1 MRKDGGNPKLELGS
15 EVGGTNGKEPKKVNV
30 GTYTPAKLK
39 ICPNYSADIYS
50 GLAVSKANVDLTEDE
65 KKLITN
71 LSTLAE
77 ETIEFGDEIVGEYD
91 KYMEEGGQEDKL
103 SPRLKQK
110 FAELGNKIK
119 KVNELIAELKAT
131 LAKKIAAKTKQ
142 DAQSSTANSVGSTQ
156 NQSTKKLQLQQASE
170 SIGINHTE
178 NTSTL
183 SSESPSSGTGVG
195 SGFGNYKSLWD
206 SASQESGDLESYTVL
221 NELSRTVSS
230 KISDNMDLA
239 SVGLVINKCAA
250 SYSFDLDLDTLGD
263 FKDLAENCWRKGY
276 TKDGF
281 YADTRNAFSNA
292 MKNYAKSDPGG
303 GIQDF
308 KDAWRLACKD
318 VKGLSNSYVGLN
330 KFCELVGDN
339 IWAGDKPDAVAN
351 VIGCFVKTTGLDAN
365 AQQSFTEII
374 QKLYTKGYGPKNFR
388 FDVFRALTNAVENY
402 IKANSSRSY
411 YNYKDAWRAAC
422 KKIKNLNDY
431 YNLYAFC
438 VNVDKNIKSSHDAD
452 EVATVIK
459 NLIDKSGL
467 DANTKTSFNKICNG
481 LSDYK
486 SSPNGFY
493 YDVLCALRAAVQSYN
508 AASTGRRTWGSAK
521 SGWSTAM
528 SAVDNLSSSTIAY
541 NFATSVERSLNSNSG
556 RTEISQILSNQSE
569 IYGLT
574 ETTSPRLHNM
584 ISRLSSDENY
594 NYGSF
599 CSDSKEALSELVSL
613 NTSTGEFRDYAHAWN
628 QACESVLGAD
638 GFGDIRQFCDS
649 VKNCMATG
657 SGTDGKAVAGY
668 IAQFFDKNKCFV
680 NNLGQFYSQ
689 AVTPFCE
696 RLRKGHYDKSGLEG
710 FYRDVCTILRNM
722 VQIYAKK
729 TKKLAD
735 QNRRSPIAQ
744 SSSAS
749 DQYTG
754 YYEEESYNTSNAS
767 QGSYSS
773 NGYQSQSGGS
783 GSVLAGGS
791 QSGSDYSYGDDRS
804 QSEEPSDISEL
815 QDPNGLITEK
825 GKDSLRGI
833 VKLVNGHFKG
843 VEIDND
849 SRTLIMEGESNEIVN
864 FLLKN
869 SRGSM
874 EEIGASI
881 RGIIYDEINKKVGR
895 NVIADD
901 DDFLGNLMNQGVDYK
916 KIEEKTGRKI
926 NEIKENIDKLK
937 LAFVVCLAKESNK
950 IEGLVNEFT
959 APMKKVKKVE
969 WDFTDVLWRMED
981 YYKRVLEFAGTKF
994 AELLAQYSNAE
1005 TGGIFKNLFKPSKNK
1020 SKDSATF
1027 DSKKMKNLVFNSVK
1041 YVICEN
1047 IKKWAELTKKKNQGF
1062 EKGIDLIAINGMAKL
1077 TSPEM
1082 PKNVI
1087 DLLDQ
1092 ATSYFA
1098 GSPKDMGEFCAN
1110 RGLGIRAGEAPP
1122 KEKPA
1127 FSWDLL
1133 WERCSEKLGSDGMPD
1148 KETMKKDFLR
1158 FTGGEGE
1165 NDLKK
1170 LNLQDGERVEKLIN
1184 DFIKAEADDLSCKD
1198 AAGGTLVICVP
1209 KDKTKI
1215 GKKGKKG
1222 KKGEILV
1229 SPLHIAWAVERFV
1242 EKVKE
1247 EGYKSEGMFKF
1258 LKTKNQVI
1266 AAHERLE
1273 KLCKSGVFS
1282 RWLSQGVDSVKYVD
1296 LKNPKGIQHDLEDRA
1311 RDARVRLRVM
1321 VGTEEIGT
1329 FGSSRYQKIMKISPY
1344 SGAEQRE
1351 QAVSYTWSRAY
1362 EQGGE
1367 YSGLDAV
1374 WHKGKHKAAV
1384 HSTRI
1389 EAFAVE
1395 IADFVNSKGEKYIE
1409 KKFSEK
1415 ALKELR
1421 GDKKDETNKANKK
1434 LIRKQRD
1441 QRIDL
1446 FVRLANEIIDYRNK
1460 LGRKLEGYLKDTK
1473 INYSEFN
1480 SKQHGNAFSAYHES
1494 LQKLYEIWKLWL
1506 DAYHREKGLLKFL
1519 NEKTYER
1526 LEKKG
1531 SYSYVSADG
1540 KEINKTVWEI
1550 PKDRITVEEIRKEPE
1565 KDEDEDYSE
1574 SSANASRG
1582 SLETGKSQSEYY
1594 ENSWGRSEIKTG
1606 TESHYESNVSELTE
1620 LSGEINDDS
1629 SKIESEFSAI
1639 PVTSRPSSGNMNRE
1653 VPKKVSKDS
1662 GPRVNER
1669 GWGAN
1674 DGASVNTV
1682 ARGARSFSSESFT
1695 MSGEQSPMTEL
1706 EIAESECKAAENAY
1720 RSLDEEIKKI
1730 KEDENLGNVE
1740 KKQKIQALETEYGS
1754 LKKLEKKHK
1763 ETKKR
1768 YNQLKKKSGKNKKK

>member
-1 MRKDGGNPKLELGS
+1 MRKDGGNPKLEMGS

-30 GTYTPAKLK
+30 GPNTPAKLE
-39 ICPNYSADIYS
+39 ICQNYSADIYS

-131 LAKKIAAKTKQ
+131 LAKKIAAKTQQ
-142 DAQSSTANSVGSTQ
+142 DAQSGPANSVGSPQ
-156 NQSTKKLQLQQASE
+156 NQSTKKLQLQQVGE
-170 SIGINHTE
+170 SIGINRTD

-183 SSESPSSGTGVG
+183 SSESPSSGAGVG
-195 SGFGNYKSLWD
+195 SGFGGYKSLWD
-206 SASQESGDLESYTVL
+206 AASRAAGDLGNYTVL
-221 NELSRTVSS
+221 SELSSIVSS
-230 KISDNMDLA
+230 KISDNMDLG
-239 SVGLVINKCAA
+239 SVGVVINKCAA
-250 SYSFDLDLDTLGD
+250 SYSFDLDLDAHGA

-276 TKDGF
+276 TEDNF

-303 GIQDF
+303 GVQNF
-308 KDAWRLACKD
+308 QDAWRLACKE
-318 VKGLSNSYVGLN
+318 VKGLSTSYVGLC
-330 KFCELVGDN
+330 KFCKLVGED
-339 IWAGDKPDAVAN
+339 IWADDTPAAVAN
-351 VIGCFVKTTGLDAN
+351 VMGCFVNTTGLNKKAQNSFN
-365 AQQSFTEII
+365 AII
-374 QKLYTKGYGPKNFR
+374 QRLYGKGYGPKAFR

-402 IKANSSRSY
+402 IKANSDRKFL
-411 YNYKDAWRAAC
+411 NYRHAWHEAC
-422 KKIKNLNDY
+422 KTVTSLHDY
-431 YNLYAFC
+431 PNLYAFC
-438 VNVDKNIKSSHDAD
+438 VNVDKNITSSYDAD
-452 EVATVIK
+452 EVATVIR
-459 NLIDKSGL
+459 NLIAEIEL
-467 DANTKTSFNKICNG
+467 DNQTKQSFSKICNG
-481 LSDYK
+481 LSGYN
-486 SSPNGFY
+486 SSPDSFNY
-493 YDVLCALRAAVQSYN
+493 NVLCALRRAVQSYN
-508 AASTGRRTWGSAK
+508 PANKGRRTWGDAK
-521 SGWSTAM
+521 SGWSEVM
-528 SAVDNLSSSTIAY
+528 DAVDNLSSSTIAY
-541 NFATSVERSLNSNSG
+541 NFATSVNSNLDSNSD
-556 RTEISQILSNQSE
+556 RTEVSQILSNQSE

-574 ETTSPRLHNM
+574 AVTSPRLHAM
-584 ISRLSSDENY
+584 ISKLDGDASYS
-594 NYGSF
+594 YGSF
-599 CSDSKEALSELVSL
+599 CSDSKQVLNELVSL
-613 NTSTGEFRDYAHAWN
+613 NTSTGQFRDYANAWN
-628 QACESVLGAD
+628 QACESVLGTAAFD
-638 GFGDIRQFCDS
+638 DIKRFCNS
-649 VKNCMATG
+649 VGNSMALG
-657 SGTDGKAVAGY
+657 SKTDGKTVASY

-696 RLRKGHYDKSGLEG
+696 RLRKGHYDKGGLAG
-710 FYRDVCTILRNM
+710 FYKDVCTILRNM
-722 VQIYAKK
+722 VQIYAEK
-729 TKKLAD
+729 TKKLNS
-735 QNRRSPIAQ
+735 QNRRALSTQ
-744 SSSAS
+744 SSSS
-749 DQYTG
+749 SGQYV
-754 YYEEESYNTSNAS
+754 YDYEEDSYNTSN
-767 QGSYSS
+767 YES
-773 NGYQSQSGGS
+773 NSQSGDSNNG
-783 GSVLAGGS
+783 LAGGS
-791 QSGSDYSYGDDRS
+791 QSGSDFGYGDDRS

-874 EEIGASI
+874 DEIGASI

-916 KIEEKTGRKI
+916 KIEEKTGRKV

-937 LAFVVCLAKESNK
+937 LAFVVCLAKESNT

-1005 TGGIFKNLFKPSKNK
+1005 TGGIFKNLFKPGKNK

-1047 IKKWAELTKKKNQGF
+1047 IKKWAELTKNKNQGF

-1266 AAHERLE
+1266 AAHGRLE

-1296 LKNPKGIQHDLEDRA
+1296 LKNPKGIQHDLKDRA
-1311 RDARVRLRVM
+1311 RDAKVRLRVM

-1344 SGAEQRE
+1344 SEAEQRE

-1506 DAYHREKGLLKFL
+1506 DAYHSEKGLLKFL
-1519 NEKTYER
+1519 DEKTYER

-1594 ENSWGRSEIKTG
+1594 ENSWGRSERKTG

-1620 LSGEINDDS
+1620 LSGKINDDS
-1629 SKIESEFSAI
+1629 SKIENEYSEI
-1639 PVTSRPSSGNMNRE
+1639 PVTSRPSSGNMKRE

-1669 GWGAN
+1669 AWGAN

-1682 ARGARSFSSESFT
+1682 AGEARSFSSESLT

-1706 EIAESECKAAENAY
+1706 EIAESKCEAAESAY

>member
-1 MRKDGGNPKLELGS
+1 MRKDGGNPKLEMGS
-15 EVGGTNGKEPKKVNV
+15 EVGGTNGKEPEKVNV
-30 GTYTPAKLK
+30 GTNTPAKLE
-39 ICPNYSADIYS
+39 ICQNYSADIYS

-91 KYMEEGGQEDKL
+91 KYMEEGKQEDKL

-142 DAQSSTANSVGSTQ
+142 DAQSSPASSVESTQ
-156 NQSTKKLQLQQASE
+156 NQSAKKLQLQQAGE
-170 SIGINHTE
+170 SVGINHTD

-183 SSESPSSGTGVG
+183 SSESPSSGKGVG
-195 SGFGNYKSLWD
+195 SSFGGWNSLWD
-206 SASQESGDLESYTVL
+206 AASRASGDLGNYTVL
-221 NELSRTVSS
+221 SELSRIVSS
-230 KISDNMDLA
+230 KISDNMDVA

-250 SYSFDLDLDTLGD
+250 SYASGLDLETLGD

-276 TKDGF
+276 TKDDF
-281 YADTRNAFSNA
+281 YADTRSAFSKA

-303 GIQDF
+303 GVQNF
-308 KDAWRLACKD
+308 QDAWRLACKE
-318 VKGLSNSYVGLN
+318 VKGLRNSYVDLC
-330 KFCELVGDN
+330 KFCKLVGEN
-339 IWAGDKPDAVAN
+339 IRTEDGPAAVAR
-351 VIGCFVKTTGLDAN
+351 VVSCFVNSTGLDEN
-365 AQQSFTEII
+365 AQKSFNAII
-374 QKLYTKGYGPKNFR
+374 QRLCGKGYGPNTFR

-402 IKANSSRSY
+402 IKANSGRKFL
-411 YNYKDAWRAAC
+411 NYRHAWHGAC
-422 KKIKNLNDY
+422 TGVTNLNGY

-438 VNVDKNIKSSHDAD
+438 VNVDNNIQSSYDAD
-452 EVATVIK
+452 EVAQVIK
-459 NLIDKSGL
+459 DFITKSEL
-467 DANTKTSFNKICNG
+467 DANTRKSFSKICNG

-486 SSPNGFY
+486 SSPDNFY
-493 YDVLCALRAAVQSYN
+493 YNVLYALRDAIQGSN
-508 AASTGRRTWGSAK
+508 AANTGRRTWGDIK

-528 SAVDNLSSSTIAY
+528 NAVDNLSSSIIAY
-541 NFATSVERSLNSNSG
+541 NFASSVEKSLDSNSP
-556 RTEISQILSNQSE
+556 RTEVSQILSNQSK
-569 IYGLT
+569 IHGLT
-574 ETTSPRLHNM
+574 GTTSPRLQTM
-584 ISRLSSDENY
+584 IRELSSDANY
-594 NYGSF
+594 SYGSF
-599 CSDSKEALSELVSL
+599 CSDSKEVLSDLVSL
-613 NTSTGEFRDYAHAWN
+613 NTSSGKFRDFKDAWD
-628 QACESVLGAD
+628 QACGSVVGV
-638 GFGDIRQFCDS
+638 GDFDDIKRFCNS
-649 VKNCMATG
+649 VKNNMTTG
-657 SGTDGKAVAGY
+657 STTDGNTVAGY
-668 IAQFFDKNKCFV
+668 ITRFLNNNTNFV
-680 NNLGQFYSQ
+680 SNLGRFYTQ
-689 AVTPFCE
+689 AVHPFCN
-696 RLRKGHYDKSGLEG
+696 RLSAGHYDNNGLEG
-710 FYRDVCTILRNM
+710 FYKDVCAILKNM
-722 VQIYAKK
+722 VKIYAEKAK
-729 TKKLAD
+729 SAN
-735 QNRRSPIAQ
+735 QNRRTPIAQ

-749 DQYTG
+749 GQHVYDD
-754 YYEEESYNTSNAS
+754 YEEESYNNS
-767 QGSYSS
+767 SY
-773 NGYQSQSGGS
+773 GYKYQSGDSGS
-783 GSVLAGGS
+783 GFAGGS
-791 QSGSDYSYGDDRS
+791 QSGSDFSYGDDRS

-916 KIEEKTGRKI
+916 KIEEKTGRKV

-1005 TGGIFKNLFKPSKNK
+1005 TGGIFKNLFKPGKNK

-1047 IKKWAELTKKKNQGF
+1047 IKKWAELTKNKNQGF

-1158 FTGGEGE
+1158 FTGGDGD

-1266 AAHERLE
+1266 AAHGRLE

-1344 SGAEQRE
+1344 SEAEQRE

-1395 IADFVNSKGEKYIE
+1395 IADFVNSKGETYIE

-1506 DAYHREKGLLKFL
+1506 DAYHSEKGLLKFL
-1519 NEKTYER
+1519 DEKTYER

-1594 ENSWGRSEIKTG
+1594 ENSWGRSERKTG

-1629 SKIESEFSAI
+1629 SKIESELSAI

>member
-15 EVGGTNGKEPKKVNV
+15 EVGGTNGKEPEKVNV
-30 GTYTPAKLK
+30 GTNTPAKLE
-39 ICPNYSADIYS
+39 ICQNYSADIYS

-65 KKLITN
+65 KKLITD

-91 KYMEEGGQEDKL
+91 KYMDEGGQEEKL

-142 DAQSSTANSVGSTQ
+142 DAQSSPANSVGSTQ

-170 SIGINHTE
+170 SIGINHTD
-178 NTSTL
+178 NTSAL
-183 SSESPSSGTGVG
+183 SSESASSGAGVG
-195 SGFGNYKSLWD
+195 SNFGNYKSLWD
-206 SASQESGDLESYTVL
+206 SASQASGALNSYNVFS
-221 NELSRTVSS
+221 ELSRTVSS
-230 KISDNMDLA
+230 KISDNMDVVR
-239 SVGLVINKCAA
+239 VGHVINKCAA
-250 SYSFDLDLDTLGD
+250 SYSFDLDLDTLGA
-263 FKDLAENCWRKGY
+263 FKDLAENCWREGY
-276 TKDGF
+276 TENDF
-281 YADTRNAFSNA
+281 YADTRSAFSKA

-303 GIQDF
+303 GVQNF
-308 KDAWRLACKD
+308 QDAWRLACKD

-330 KFCELVGDN
+330 KFCKLVGDD
-339 IWAGDKPDAVAN
+339 IWAKNNSADVAK
-351 VIGCFVKTTGLDAN
+351 VISYFINTTGLDEN
-365 AQQSFTEII
+365 AQKNFNAII
-374 QKLYTKGYGPKNFR
+374 QKLCTKGYGPKNFR
-388 FDVFRALTNAVENY
+388 FDVSRALTNAVENY
-402 IKANSSRSY
+402 IKASSKRKFH
-411 YNYKDAWRAAC
+411 NYRHAWHDAC
-422 KKIKNLNDY
+422 KKVENLNDY
-431 YNLYAFC
+431 SNLYAFC
-438 VNVDKNIKSSHDAD
+438 VNVDENIESSYDAD
-452 EVATVIK
+452 EVAEVIK
-459 NLIDKSGL
+459 NLIANIEL
-467 DANTKTSFNKICNG
+467 DANTKTSFSKICNG
-481 LSDYK
+481 LSDYN
-486 SSPNGFY
+486 SSPDDFY
-493 YDVLCALRAAVQSYN
+493 YNVLYALRGAVKSYN
-508 AASTGRRTWGSAK
+508 AAGTGLRTWGSAR

-528 SAVDNLSSSTIAY
+528 DEVDNHSSSTIAY
-541 NFATSVERSLNSNSG
+541 NFASSVEKRLGSNSN
-556 RTEISQILSNQSE
+556 RTEISQILSEQSA

-574 ETTSPRLHNM
+574 EKTSPRLHTM
-584 ISRLSSDENY
+584 ISKLSNDKNY
-594 NYGSF
+594 DYGNF
-599 CSDSKEALSELVSL
+599 CSDSKQALTELVLL
-613 NTSTGEFRDYAHAWN
+613 NTSSGQFRSYKDAWD
-628 QACESVLGAD
+628 QACASVIGAT
-638 GFGDIRQFCDS
+638 GFDDIKRFCNS
-649 VKNCMATG
+649 VKNSLANR
-657 SGTDGKAVAGY
+657 SNADGAAVAGY
-668 IAQFFDKNKCFV
+668 ITQFLRKNTNFV
-680 NNLGQFYSQ
+680 NNLGKFYTE
-689 AVTPFCE
+689 AVQPFCQ
-696 RLRKGHYDKSGLEG
+696 RLINGHYGKDGLEG
-710 FYRDVCTILRNM
+710 FYEDVCAILRNM
-722 VQIYAKK
+722 VNIYAEK
-729 TKKLAD
+729 TKKLAS
-735 QNRRSPIAQ
+735 QNRRTSIAT
-744 SSSAS
+744 SSSTS
-749 DQYTG
+749 GQYEYG
-754 YYEEESYNTSNAS
+754 CEEESYNNSSYGSNS
-767 QGSYSS
+767 QYGDS
-773 NGYQSQSGGS
+773 GS
-783 GSVLAGGS
+783 GLAAGS
-791 QSGSDYSYGDDRS
+791 QSGSDLSYGDDRS

-843 VEIDND
+843 IEIDND

-874 EEIGASI
+874 EEIGASV

-916 KIEEKTGRKI
+916 KIGEKTGRKV

-1005 TGGIFKNLFKPSKNK
+1005 TGGIFKNLFKPGKNK

-1122 KEKPA
+1122 EEKPA

-1266 AAHERLE
+1266 AAHGRLE

-1344 SGAEQRE
+1344 SEAEQRE

-1506 DAYHREKGLLKFL
+1506 DAYHSEKGLLKFL
-1519 NEKTYER
+1519 DEKTYER

-1594 ENSWGRSEIKTG
+1594 ENSWGRSERKTG

-1629 SKIESEFSAI
+1629 SKIENEFSEI

-1695 MSGEQSPMTEL
+1695 MSGAQSPMTEL

-1720 RSLDEEIKKI
+1720 KSLDEKIKKI

-1740 KKQKIQALETEYGS
+1740 KKQKIQALETECGS

-1768 YNQLKKKSGKNKKK
+1768 YNQLKKKSGKNKKKK

>member
-1 MRKDGGNPKLELGS
+1 MRKDGGNPKLEMGS

-30 GTYTPAKLK
+30 GPNTPAKLE
-39 ICPNYSADIYS
+39 ICQNYSADIYS

-77 ETIEFGDEIVGEYD
+77 ETIEFGDKIVGEYD

-103 SPRLKQK
+103 PPGLKQK

-131 LAKKIAAKTKQ
+131 LAKKTAAKAKQ
-142 DAQSSTANSVGSTQ
+142 DAQSSPANSVGSTQ
-156 NQSTKKLQLQQASE
+156 NQSTKKLQLQQTGE
-170 SIGINHTE
+170 SIGINRTD

-183 SSESPSSGTGVG
+183 SSESPSSGAGVG
-195 SGFGNYKSLWD
+195 SSLSFKAGWDQVCQAMATECTNIFYRFCEDVLKKIPKDGGAESVATAIEQCVGLYNSIDIGTKFALFSLAKDLKSGECPDGNQLFERAVNIFDEVTIKSGRKDGRSSGSSLGHKDVWGTVCRRPAGDLKEHNVSENTNSSVGSAEIGSLIRRESGKLNLDSETMSGFETTSKNLSHKEDYSHDNLYYDASSAFGN
-206 SASQESGDLESYTVL
+206 ASKHNTSTQ
-221 NELSRTVSS
+221 
-230 KISDNMDLA
+230 
-239 SVGLVINKCAA
+239 
-250 SYSFDLDLDTLGD
+250 
-263 FKDLAENCWRKGY
+263 
-276 TKDGF
+276 
-281 YADTRNAFSNA
+281 
-292 MKNYAKSDPGG
+292 
-303 GIQDF
+303 
-308 KDAWRLACKD
+308 
-318 VKGLSNSYVGLN
+318 
-330 KFCELVGDN
+330 KF
-339 IWAGDKPDAVAN
+339 
-351 VIGCFVKTTGLDAN
+351 
-365 AQQSFTEII
+365 Q
-374 QKLYTKGYGPKNFR
+374 
-388 FDVFRALTNAVENY
+388 
-402 IKANSSRSY
+402 
-411 YNYKDAWRAAC
+411 NYKDAWA
-422 KKIKNLNDY
+422 
-431 YNLYAFC
+431 
-438 VNVDKNIKSSHDAD
+438 
-452 EVATVIK
+452 
-459 NLIDKSGL
+459 
-467 DANTKTSFNKICNG
+467 
-481 LSDYK
+481 
-486 SSPNGFY
+486 
-493 YDVLCALRAAVQSYN
+493 
-508 AASTGRRTWGSAK
+508 
-521 SGWSTAM
+521 
-528 SAVDNLSSSTIAY
+528 
-541 NFATSVERSLNSNSG
+541 
-556 RTEISQILSNQSE
+556 
-569 IYGLT
+569 
-574 ETTSPRLHNM
+574 
-584 ISRLSSDENY
+584 
-594 NYGSF
+594 
-599 CSDSKEALSELVSL
+599 
-613 NTSTGEFRDYAHAWN
+613 
-628 QACESVLGAD
+628 QACESVAGVTD
-638 GFGDIRQFCDS
+638 FDNINKFCNS
-649 VKNCMATG
+649 VKNSMATG
-657 SGTDGKAVAGY
+657 SGANGAAVAGY
-668 IAQFFDKNKCFV
+668 ITQFFNKNNGFV
-680 NNLGQFYSQ
+680 ANLGQFYTQ
-689 AVTPFCE
+689 AVDPFC
-696 RLRKGHYDKSGLEG
+696 RKLGEGHYDNNGLEG
-710 FYRDVCTILRNM
+710 FYTDVCSILRNM
-722 VQIYAKK
+722 VQIYANKA
-729 TKKLAD
+729 KLANN
-735 QNRRSPIAQ
+735 QNRQVLSAQ
-744 SSSAS
+744 SSSTS
-749 DQYTG
+749 NQYV
-754 YYEEESYNTSNAS
+754 YDCEEEDYNT
-767 QGSYSS
+767 QSYGS
-773 NGYQSQSGGS
+773 NGQFGDS
-783 GSVLAGGS
+783 GSALAGGS
-791 QSGSDYSYGDDRS
+791 QSGSDFSYGDDRS

-916 KIEEKTGRKI
+916 KIGEKTGRKI

-1110 RGLGIRAGEAPP
+1110 RGLGIRAGDAPP
-1122 KEKPA
+1122 EAKPA

-1266 AAHERLE
+1266 AAHGRLE

-1344 SGAEQRE
+1344 SEAEQRE

-1506 DAYHREKGLLKFL
+1506 DAYHSEKGLLKFL
-1519 NEKTYER
+1519 DEKTYER

-1594 ENSWGRSEIKTG
+1594 ENSWGRSERKTG

-1629 SKIESEFSAI
+1629 SKIENEFSEI
-1639 PVTSRPSSGNMNRE
+1639 PVTSRPSSGNMKRE

-1695 MSGEQSPMTEL
+1695 MSGAQSPMTEL

-1720 RSLDEEIKKI
+1720 KSLDEKIKKI
-1730 KEDENLGNVE
+1730 KEDENLGNAE
-1740 KKQKIQALETEYGS
+1740 KKRKIKALETEYGS
-1754 LKKLEKKHK
+1754 LKELKKKHK

>member
-1 MRKDGGNPKLELGS
+1 MNQMRKDGGNPKLEMGS

-30 GTYTPAKLK
+30 GTNTPAKLE
-39 ICPNYSADIYS
+39 ICQNYSADIYS

-77 ETIEFGDEIVGEYD
+77 ETIEFGDEIVGKYD

-103 SPRLKQK
+103 PPNLKQK

-131 LAKKIAAKTKQ
+131 LAKKIAAKTQQ
-142 DAQSSTANSVGSTQ
+142 DAQSSPANSVGSPQ
-156 NQSTKKLQLQQASE
+156 NQSTNKLQLQQAGE
-170 SIGINHTE
+170 SIGINHT
-178 NTSTL
+178 NDTSTL
-183 SSESPSSGTGVG
+183 SSESPSSGAGVG
-195 SGFGNYKSLWD
+195 SSLSFKAGWD
-206 SASQESGDLESYTVL
+206 RMCFAMATECTNIFYRFCEDVL
-221 NELSRTVSS
+221 K
-230 KISDNMDLA
+230 KIP
-239 SVGLVINKCAA
+239 
-250 SYSFDLDLDTLGD
+250 
-263 FKDLAENCWRKGY
+263 
-276 TKDGF
+276 KDGG
-281 YADTRNAFSNA
+281 AESVATA
-292 MKNYAKSDPGG
+292 
-303 GIQDF
+303 IEQ
-308 KDAWRLACKD
+308 C
-318 VKGLSNSYVGLN
+318 VGLN
-330 KFCELVGDN
+330 LYKNDIDRGTQFALFDLAADLKSGKCPDGNQLFERAVN
-339 IWAGDKPDAVAN
+339 IFDGVTIGSGRKDGRSSGSSLGHKDVWGTVRRRPAGDLKEHN
-351 VIGCFVKTTGLDAN
+351 V
-365 AQQSFTEII
+365 S
-374 QKLYTKGYGPKNFR
+374 
-388 FDVFRALTNAVENY
+388 ENT
-402 IKANSSRSY
+402 NSS
-411 YNYKDAWRAAC
+411 
-422 KKIKNLNDY
+422 
-431 YNLYAFC
+431 
-438 VNVDKNIKSSHDAD
+438 V
-452 EVATVIK
+452 
-459 NLIDKSGL
+459 
-467 DANTKTSFNKICNG
+467 
-481 LSDYK
+481 
-486 SSPNGFY
+486 
-493 YDVLCALRAAVQSYN
+493 
-508 AASTGRRTWGSAK
+508 GSAEIGSLIRRE
-521 SGWSTAM
+521 SGKLNLDSETM
-528 SAVDNLSSSTIAY
+528 SG
-541 NFATSVERSLNSNSG
+541 F
-556 RTEISQILSNQSE
+556 
-569 IYGLT
+569 
-574 ETTSPRLHNM
+574 ETTSKNLSHKEDYSHDNLYYDASSAFGNASKHN
-584 ISRLSSDENY
+584 SSYAY
-594 NYGSF
+594 NY
-599 CSDSKEALSELVSL
+599 
-613 NTSTGEFRDYAHAWN
+613 
-628 QACESVLGAD
+628 
-638 GFGDIRQFCDS
+638 
-649 VKNCMATG
+649 
-657 SGTDGKAVAGY
+657 
-668 IAQFFDKNKCFV
+668 
-680 NNLGQFYSQ
+680 
-689 AVTPFCE
+689 
-696 RLRKGHYDKSGLEG
+696 
-710 FYRDVCTILRNM
+710 
-722 VQIYAKK
+722 
-729 TKKLAD
+729 
-735 QNRRSPIAQ
+735 
-744 SSSAS
+744 
-749 DQYTG
+749 
-754 YYEEESYNTSNAS
+754 
-767 QGSYSS
+767 
-773 NGYQSQSGGS
+773 QSGDS
-783 GSVLAGGS
+783 NNMLAGGS
-791 QSGSDYSYGDDRS
+791 QSGSDFSYGDDGS

-1005 TGGIFKNLFKPSKNK
+1005 TGGIFKNLFKPGKNK

-1047 IKKWAELTKKKNQGF
+1047 IKKWAELTKNKNQGF

-1110 RGLGIRAGEAPP
+1110 RGLGIRAGETPP
-1122 KEKPA
+1122 EEKPA

-1242 EKVKE
+1242 EKVTE

-1344 SGAEQRE
+1344 SETEQRE

-1506 DAYHREKGLLKFL
+1506 DAYHSEKGLLKFL
-1519 NEKTYER
+1519 DEKTYER

-1594 ENSWGRSEIKTG
+1594 ENSWGRSERKTG

-1706 EIAESECKAAENAY
+1706 EIAESKCKAAESAY